1 MPEQVLLDNDVV
13 LKAACYALTPEA
25 LAAATS
31 DGTAPGMLGVG
42 RFVIRRRV
50 ERATNIVDRDQ
61 ARASLEQMIAAVE
74 MFEPTDDELAL
85 AADLE
90 AEASRQGLELDGGES
105 QLLAI
110 VAKRN
115 FHCLLTGD
123 KRAITAMAVV
133 AMALAAGRILCFEQ
147 LMARIVAAV
156 GVDAVRPRVCAE
168 PRVDRA
174 LTVCFGCARDAVP
187 HADVVAGLASYVGH
201 LELAAP
207 GVLMRDPPA
216 H

>member
-13 LKAACYALTPEA
+13 LKVACYAVVTEA
-25 LAAATS
+25 LTATTS
-31 DGTAPGMLGVG
+31 DGTPPGMLGVG

-50 ERATNIVDRDQ
+50 ERATNIADRDR
-61 ARASLEQMIAAVE
+61 ARDSLERMIATVE
-74 MFEPTDDELAL
+74 MFEPTEDELSL

-110 VAKRN
+110 VAMRN

-123 KRAITAMAVV
+123 KRAITAMATV

-156 GVDAVRPRVCAE
+156 GADAVRPRVCGE
-168 PRVDRA
+168 PQVDRA
-174 LTVCFGCARDAVP
+174 LTACFGCARDAVP
-187 HADVVAGLASYVGH
+187 HADVVDGLDSYVGH
-201 LELAAP
+201 LERTAP
-207 GVLMRDPPA
+207 GVLMRDAGPY
-216 H
+216 

>member
-13 LKAACYALTPEA
+13 LKAACYALAPEA
-25 LAAATS
+25 LAATTS
-31 DGTAPGMLGVG
+31 GGTVPGMLGVG

-50 ERATNIVDRDQ
+50 ERATNIMERDR
-61 ARASLEQMIAAVE
+61 ARASLELMIAAVE
-74 MFEPTDDELAL
+74 MFEPTDDELTL

-90 AEASRQGLELDGGES
+90 AEASRQGFELDGGES

-123 KRAITAMAVV
+123 KRAILAMAAV

-147 LMARIVAAV
+147 LMTRIIAAV
-156 GVDAVRPRVCAE
+156 GIDSVRPRVCAE
-168 PRVDRA
+168 PRIDRA
-174 LTVCFGCARDAVP
+174 ITVCFGCTRNAVP
-187 HADVVAGLASYVGH
+187 DADVIDGLASYIGH
-201 LELAAP
+201 IERTAP
-207 GVLMRDPPA
+207 GVLMGDAAA

>member
-13 LKAACYALTPEA
+13 LKVACYALVTES
-25 LAAATS
+25 LAAMTS
-31 DGTAPGMLGVG
+31 NGTPLGMLGVG
-42 RFVIRRRV
+42 RFVIRGRL
-50 ERATNIVDRDQ
+50 ERAKNIADRDR
-61 ARASLEQMIAAVE
+61 ARAALERMLAAVE
-74 MFEPTDDELAL
+74 MLEPTEDELAL

-110 VAKRN
+110 VARRN

-123 KRAITAMAVV
+123 KRAISAMAAV
-133 AMALAAGRILCFEQ
+133 AMALAAGRILCLEQ
-147 LMARIVAAV
+147 LMVRIVAAV
-156 GVDAVRPRVCAE
+156 GADAVRPQVCAE

-174 LTVCFGCARDAVP
+174 LTACFGCARDAVP
-187 HADVVAGLASYVGH
+187 HADVVDGLTSYVNH
-201 LELAAP
+201 LERTAP
-207 GVLMRDPPA
+207 GVLMHDAAA